1 MQRIAV
7 VDLGTG
13 NLHSVAKALEKVS
26 PGARVLFTANH
37 ARISDATHVVLPG
50 QGAIGFWLDALG
62 GAGLHDVIASAIES
76 RPVLGICLGLQA
88 LFDHSDEDGGTTC
101 LGVLPGAVRRF
112 TPVSDSAGIRLK
124 IPHMGW
130 NNVAQCCLHPLWQG
144 INQDTRFYFVHS
156 YYVDA
161 VEPAYI
167 AGTTEYGV
175 RFASAVARE
184 NVFAVQFHPE
194 KSHSQG
200 LQLLENFV
208 LWNGEVEL

>member
-1 MQRIAV
+1 
-7 VDLGTG
+7 
-13 NLHSVAKALEKVS
+13 
-26 PGARVLFTANH
+26 
-37 ARISDATHVVLPG
+37 VVLPG